1 MAYPYGSY
9 NEDTLKVLSKKNCAV
24 GVTTEFGLA
33 DLKPLMDLRF
43 LAFTP
48 MIFLNKFE

>member
-33 DLKPLMDLRF
+33 DLKAFNGLTLPRF
-43 LAFTP
+43 DTNDFP
-48 MIFLNKFE
+48 Q